1 MEQTNQNHMLGE
13 EKISKLLM
21 KFSIPC
27 ILSLLI
33 SALYN
38 IVDQIFVGN
47 SELGYLGNAATGI
60 VFPILIIA
68 QAFAWCVGD
77 GSAAYLSIC
86 QGKKDTQN
94 AHHCIGSGITA
105 TLILSIV
112 MLVLC
117 AAFKEPLL
125 RLFGASD
132 QTIGMAMEY
141 FTIVLCFF
149 PAFMLMNMMNA
160 VIRADG
166 SPAVSMASMS
176 LGAIL
181 NIVLDPIFIFSLNW
195 GIAGAAWATVV
206 GQTVSF
212 LVSVLYFFRTKSFR
226 LTKRSFVPQLK
237 IFNNALKLGASSFIT
252 QMSIVVISLT
262 CNIMLA
268 KYGTLSIYGQDIP
281 ISVIS
286 IETKVFTIVIN
297 IVVGIVLGGQ
307 PILGYN
313 FGAKKYNRVRET
325 YRTVLIATLVVGIVS
340 TLIFEICPQVVIGI
354 FGSGN
359 DGLYLEYAVRTFRV
373 FLSLVIFT
381 CVIKMSSIFFQAV
394 GKPIMAVIA
403 SLTRDIICFVP
414 LVILIPSIFEG
425 NQAGT
430 GINGIL
436 FAAPAADIIGMI
448 VAVCLTVR
456 YFKTMET
463 GAGGEPVSEDV
474 IIRPSHRGIIV
485 TIAREH
491 GSCGKRIAQ
500 LVAERMG
507 VACYYKEMTALAA
520 KEIGLDQ
527 QFVSDINENSPELL
541 RSLYLSTD
549 VVQQAIVA
557 QEQIIRKIA
566 DNGSCVIVGRAADY
580 VLSDYRDVVRI
591 FIHAPKEY
599 RVKKVMEMYGDTEE
613 AGRKSIVRSDAARS
627 AYYNSISG
635 GQWGDPHSYD
645 LCIDSSCGVEAA
657 ASMIC
662 DYIELRNK
670 SLTIA

>member
-1 MEQTNQNHMLGE
+1 MLGE
-13 EKISKLLM
+13 EKISKLLL

-68 QAFAWCVGD
+68 QAFAWCIGD

-94 AHHCIGSGITA
+94 AHRCIGTGITI
-105 TLILSIV
+105 TLILSVI
-112 MLVLC
+112 MLALC
-117 AAFKEPLL
+117 AVWKEPLL

-166 SPAVSMASMS
+166 SPAVSMVSMS

-181 NIVLDPIFIFSLNW
+181 NIILDPIFIFVLHW
-195 GIAGAAWATVV
+195 GIAGAAWATVI

-212 LVSVLYFFRTKSFR
+212 LVSVLYFFRSKSFH
-226 LTKRSFVPQLK
+226 LSKKSFVPHFK
-237 IFNNALKLGASSFIT
+237 IFSSALKLGASSFIT
-252 QMSIVVISLT
+252 QMSVVVISLT

-268 KYGTLSIYGQDIP
+268 KYGALSIYGQDIP

-313 FGAKKYNRVRET
+313 YGAKKYNRVKET
-325 YRTVLIATLVVGIVS
+325 YRTILIATLAVGIVS
-340 TLIFEICPQVVIGI
+340 TLVFEICPQVVIHI

-359 DGLYLEYAVRTFRV
+359 DALYLEYAMRTFRI
-373 FLSLVIFT
+373 FLSLIIFT

-394 GKPIMAVIA
+394 GKPVMAVIA

-414 LVILIPSIFEG
+414 LVILLPAVFEG
-425 NQAGT
+425 NRAGS

-436 FAAPAADIIGMI
+436 YAAPAADVVGMI
-448 VAVCLTVR
+448 VAMCLTVR
-456 YFKTMET
+456 YFKTMECKESC
-463 GAGGEPVSEDV
+463 EPVPENAG
-474 IIRPSHRGIIV
+474 IRPSHKGVIV

-500 LVAERMG
+500 LVAEQMG

-520 KEIGLDQ
+520 QEIGLDRR
-527 QFVSDINENSPELL
+527 FVSDINENSPELL
-541 RSLYLSTD
+541 RSLYLSTN
-549 VVQQAIVA
+549 VIQQAIVA
-557 QEQIIRKIA
+557 QEQIIRRIA
-566 DNGSCVIVGRAADY
+566 DSGSCVIVGRAADY
-580 VLSDYRDVVRI
+580 VLGEYPDVVRV
-591 FIHAPKEY
+591 FIYAPKEY

-613 AGRKSIVRSDAARS
+613 AGRKSIARSDAARS

-635 GQWGDPHSYD
+635 GEWGNPHGYH
-645 LCIDSSCGVEAA
+645 LCIDSSCGVDAA
-657 ASMIC
+657 TSIIC
-662 DYIELRNK
+662 DYIRLRN
-670 SLTIA
+670 

>member
-1 MEQTNQNHMLGE
+1 MEQAMQNRMLGE
-13 EKISKLLM
+13 EKISKLLV

-47 SELGYLGNAATGI
+47 SALGYLGNAATGI

-77 GSAAYLSIC
+77 GCAAYLSIC

-94 AHHCIGSGITA
+94 AHRCIGTGITL

-117 AAFKEPLL
+117 AVWKQPLL
-125 RLFGASD
+125 RVFGASD
-132 QTIGMAMEY
+132 QTLGMAAEY
-141 FTIVLCFF
+141 FTIVLSFF

-181 NIVLDPIFIFSLNW
+181 NIILDPVFIFGLDW
-195 GIAGAAWATVV
+195 GIAGAAWATVI
-206 GQTVSF
+206 GQSVSF
-212 LVSVLYFFRTKSFR
+212 LVSALYFFRTKSFR
-226 LTKRSFVPQLK
+226 LEKKSFVPQFP
-237 IFNNALKLGASSFIT
+237 IFSNALKLGASSFIT

-268 KYGTLSIYGQDIP
+268 KYGAASVYGQDIP

-313 FGAKKYNRVRET
+313 YGARKYDRVRET
-325 YRTVLIATLVVGIVS
+325 YRAILIATLAVGVAS
-340 TLIFEICPQVVIGI
+340 TLVFEICPQAVINI

-359 DGLYLEYAVRTFRV
+359 DALYLEYATRTFRI
-373 FLSLVIFT
+373 FLSLVVFT
-381 CVIKMSSIFFQAV
+381 CLVKMSSIFFQAV
-394 GKPIMAVIA
+394 GKPVMAVIA
-403 SLTRDIICFVP
+403 SLTRDIVCFVP
-414 LVILIPSIFEG
+414 LVILIPSIFER
-425 NQAGT
+425 NQAGS
-430 GINGIL
+430 GINALL
-436 FAAPAADIIGMI
+436 FAAPAADVIGMI
-448 VAVCLTVR
+448 VAVYLTVR
-456 YFKTMET
+456 YFKTMES
-463 GAGGEPVSEDV
+463 GEGREPVPENAV
-474 IIRPSHRGIIV
+474 IRPSHRGVIV

-491 GSCGKRIAQ
+491 GSCGKWIAR

-520 KEIGLDQ
+520 QEIGLDRR
-527 QFVSDINENSPELL
+527 FVSDINENAPEAL

-557 QEQIIRKIA
+557 QEQIIRRIA
-566 DNGSCVIVGRAADY
+566 DSGSCVIVGRAADC
-580 VLSDYRDVVRI
+580 VLSDYPDVVRV
-591 FIHAPKEY
+591 FIHAPREY
-599 RVKKVMEMYGDTEE
+599 RVKKVMEMYGDTEDE
-613 AGRKSIVRSDAARS
+613 AQRSIARSDAARAS
-627 AYYNSISG
+627 YYNSISG
-635 GQWGDPHSYD
+635 SEWGDPHGYH
-645 LCIDSSCGVEAA
+645 LCIDSSCGVDAA
-657 ASMIC
+657 AGMIC
-662 DYIELRNK
+662 DYIKLRG
-670 SLTIA
+670 

>member
-226 LTKRSFVPQLK
+226 LTKKSFVPQLK

>member
-1 MEQTNQNHMLGE
+1 MEQTNQNRMLGE
-13 EKISKLLM
+13 EKISKLLL

-68 QAFAWCVGD
+68 QAFAWCIGD

-94 AHHCIGSGITA
+94 AHRCIGTGITI
-105 TLILSIV
+105 TLILSVI
-112 MLVLC
+112 MLALC
-117 AAFKEPLL
+117 AVWKEPLL

-166 SPAVSMASMS
+166 SPAVSMVSMS

-181 NIVLDPIFIFSLNW
+181 NIILDPIFIFVLHW
-195 GIAGAAWATVV
+195 GIAGAAWATVI

-212 LVSVLYFFRTKSFR
+212 LVSVLYFFRSKSFH
-226 LTKRSFVPQLK
+226 LSKKSFVPHFK
-237 IFNNALKLGASSFIT
+237 IFSSALKLGASSFIT
-252 QMSIVVISLT
+252 QMSVVVISLT

-268 KYGTLSIYGQDIP
+268 KYGALSIYGQDIP

-313 FGAKKYNRVRET
+313 YGAKKYNRVKET
-325 YRTVLIATLVVGIVS
+325 YRTILIATLAVGIVS
-340 TLIFEICPQVVIGI
+340 TLVFEICPQVVIHI

-359 DGLYLEYAVRTFRV
+359 DALYLEYAMRTFRI
-373 FLSLVIFT
+373 FLSLIIFT

-394 GKPIMAVIA
+394 GKPVMAVIA

-414 LVILIPSIFEG
+414 LVILLPAVFEG
-425 NQAGT
+425 NRAGS
-430 GINGIL
+430 GI
-436 FAAPAADIIGMI
+436 P
-448 VAVCLTVR
+448 
-456 YFKTMET
+456 
-463 GAGGEPVSEDV
+463 
-474 IIRPSHRGIIV
+474 H
-485 TIAREH
+485 
-491 GSCGKRIAQ
+491 
-500 LVAERMG
+500 
-507 VACYYKEMTALAA
+507 
-520 KEIGLDQ
+520 
-527 QFVSDINENSPELL
+527 LL
-541 RSLYLSTD
+541 RTWL
-549 VVQQAIVA
+549 
-557 QEQIIRKIA
+557 E
-566 DNGSCVIVGRAADY
+566 
-580 VLSDYRDVVRI
+580 
-591 FIHAPKEY
+591 
-599 RVKKVMEMYGDTEE
+599 
-613 AGRKSIVRSDAARS
+613 
-627 AYYNSISG
+627 
-635 GQWGDPHSYD
+635 
-645 LCIDSSCGVEAA
+645 
-657 ASMIC
+657 
-662 DYIELRNK
+662 
-670 SLTIA
+670 

>member
-1 MEQTNQNHMLGE
+1 M
-13 EKISKLLM
+13 
-21 KFSIPC
+21 
-27 ILSLLI
+27 
-33 SALYN
+33 
-38 IVDQIFVGN
+38 
-47 SELGYLGNAATGI
+47 
-60 VFPILIIA
+60 
-68 QAFAWCVGD
+68 
-77 GSAAYLSIC
+77 
-86 QGKKDTQN
+86 
-94 AHHCIGSGITA
+94 
-105 TLILSIV
+105 
-112 MLVLC
+112 
-117 AAFKEPLL
+117 
-125 RLFGASD
+125 
-132 QTIGMAMEY
+132 
-141 FTIVLCFF
+141 
-149 PAFMLMNMMNA
+149 
-160 VIRADG
+160 
-166 SPAVSMASMS
+166 
-176 LGAIL
+176 
-181 NIVLDPIFIFSLNW
+181 
-195 GIAGAAWATVV
+195 
-206 GQTVSF
+206 
-212 LVSVLYFFRTKSFR
+212 
-226 LTKRSFVPQLK
+226 
-237 IFNNALKLGASSFIT
+237 
-252 QMSIVVISLT
+252 
-262 CNIMLA
+262 
-268 KYGTLSIYGQDIP
+268 
-281 ISVIS
+281 
-286 IETKVFTIVIN
+286 
-297 IVVGIVLGGQ
+297 
-307 PILGYN
+307 
-313 FGAKKYNRVRET
+313 
-325 YRTVLIATLVVGIVS
+325 
-340 TLIFEICPQVVIGI
+340 
-354 FGSGN
+354 
-359 DGLYLEYAVRTFRV
+359 
-373 FLSLVIFT
+373 
-381 CVIKMSSIFFQAV
+381 
-394 GKPIMAVIA
+394 
-403 SLTRDIICFVP
+403 
-414 LVILIPSIFEG
+414 ILIPSIFEG

>member
-1 MEQTNQNHMLGE
+1 MEQAMQNRMLGE
-13 EKISKLLM
+13 EKISKLLV

-47 SELGYLGNAATGI
+47 SALGYLGNAATGI

-77 GSAAYLSIC
+77 GCAAYLSIC

-94 AHHCIGSGITA
+94 AHRCIGTGITL

-117 AAFKEPLL
+117 AVWKQPLL
-125 RLFGASD
+125 RVFGASD
-132 QTIGMAMEY
+132 QTLGMAAEY
-141 FTIVLCFF
+141 FTIVLSFF

-181 NIVLDPIFIFSLNW
+181 NIILDPVFIFGLDW
-195 GIAGAAWATVV
+195 GIAGAAWATVI
-206 GQTVSF
+206 GQSVSF
-212 LVSVLYFFRTKSFR
+212 LVSALYFFRTKSFR
-226 LTKRSFVPQLK
+226 LEKKSFVPQFP
-237 IFNNALKLGASSFIT
+237 IFSNALKLGASSFIT

-268 KYGTLSIYGQDIP
+268 KYGAASVYGQDIP

-313 FGAKKYNRVRET
+313 YGARKYDRVRET
-325 YRTVLIATLVVGIVS
+325 YRAILIATLAVGVAS
-340 TLIFEICPQVVIGI
+340 TLVFEICPQAVINI

-359 DGLYLEYAVRTFRV
+359 DALYLEYATRTFRI
-373 FLSLVIFT
+373 FLSLVVFT
-381 CVIKMSSIFFQAV
+381 CLVKMSSIFFQAV
-394 GKPIMAVIA
+394 GKPVMAVIA
-403 SLTRDIICFVP
+403 SLTRDIVCFVP
-414 LVILIPSIFEG
+414 LVILIPSIFER
-425 NQAGT
+425 NQAGS
-430 GINGIL
+430 GINALL
-436 FAAPAADIIGMI
+436 FAAPAADVIGMI
-448 VAVCLTVR
+448 VAVYLTVR
-456 YFKTMET
+456 YFKTMES
-463 GAGGEPVSEDV
+463 GEGREPVPENAV
-474 IIRPSHRGIIV
+474 IRPSHRGVIV

-491 GSCGKRIAQ
+491 GSCGKRIAR

-520 KEIGLDQ
+520 QEIGLDRR
-527 QFVSDINENSPELL
+527 FVSDINENAPEAL

-557 QEQIIRKIA
+557 QEQIIRRIA
-566 DNGSCVIVGRAADY
+566 DSGSCVIVGRAADC
-580 VLSDYRDVVRI
+580 VLSDYPDVVRV
-591 FIHAPKEY
+591 FIHAPREY
-599 RVKKVMEMYGDTEE
+599 RVKKVMEMYGDTEDE
-613 AGRKSIVRSDAARS
+613 AQRSIARSDAARAS
-627 AYYNSISG
+627 YYNSISG
-635 GQWGDPHSYD
+635 SEWGDPHGYH
-645 LCIDSSCGVEAA
+645 LCIDSSCGVDAA
-657 ASMIC
+657 AGMIC
-662 DYIELRNK
+662 DYIKLRG
-670 SLTIA
+670 